1 MASLVEEIRAR
12 LAVLEPDT
20 VELDDD
26 SALHAGHPGAAGG
39 GRHFRVRIVSAVFAG
54 ENRLSRHRLVYD
66 KLADLI
72 PHRIHA
78 LSIDARTPEEAGR

>member
-39 GRHFRVRIVSAVFAG
+39 GGHFRVRIVSAVFAG